1 MGLCLIRVSSRRAV
15 AQTADMRV
23 PGRASGFNNSEE
35 YFYEEGHPMKKLISM
50 LLVLSVV
57 LALAGT
63 ALAACDF
70 EKGQYVEFKR
80 DSAAYNAAKS
90 SKKTNN
96 VVLKGSIAEVRCVKG
111 DYVKLRVNRVSNIE
125 KWFKACDLKVAD
137 TDIILVVWAKGGKG
151 MSFKAGKILTDK
163 KALHGTVKVT
173 GHTNLR
179 KTPSLHL
186 KSQGVVEKGKCLK
199 LTGRFAADNRKVIWV
214 EVKEK
219 CQKYW
224 ISQPFVNLSEDT
236 VLQLYAELFD

>member
-1 MGLCLIRVSSRRAV
+1 
-15 AQTADMRV
+15 
-23 PGRASGFNNSEE
+23 
-35 YFYEEGHPMKKLISM
+35 MKKLISM

-70 EKGQYVEFKR
+70 EKGQYVVFKC
-80 DSAAYNAAKS
+80 DSAAYNAAKAD
-90 SKKTNN
+90 KKTNN
-96 VVLKGSIAEVRCVKG
+96 VVLKGSVAEVRCTSG
-111 DYVKLRVNRVSNIE
+111 SYVKLLVNRVSNIE

-137 TDIILVVWAKGGKG
+137 TDIILVLWAKGGKG

-163 KALHGTVKVT
+163 RLLKGTVKVT

-179 KTPSLHL
+179 MTPSLHR
-186 KSQGVVEKGKCLK
+186 KSQGVVEKDKCLK

-219 CQKYW
+219 CKKYW
-224 ISQPFVNLSEDT
+224 ISQPFTNLSDDT
-236 VLQLYAELFD
+236 VLLLYVELFDDYED

>member
-1 MGLCLIRVSSRRAV
+1 
-15 AQTADMRV
+15 
-23 PGRASGFNNSEE
+23 
-35 YFYEEGHPMKKLISM
+35 MKKLISM

-70 EKGQYVEFKR
+70 EKGQYVVFKC
-80 DSAAYNAAKS
+80 DSAAYNAPKA

-96 VVLKGSIAEVRCVKG
+96 VVLKGSCAEVRCIRG
-111 DYVKLRVNRVSNIE
+111 SYVKLLVNRVSNIE

-163 KALHGTVKVT
+163 SILKGTVKVT

-179 KTPSLHL
+179 KTPSLHK

-199 LTGRFAADNRKVIWV
+199 LTGRFAADNRKIIWV
-214 EVKEK
+214 EVKDK
-219 CQKYW
+219 CQKNW
-224 ISQPFVNLSEDT
+224 ISQPFTNLSDET
-236 VLQLYAELFD
+236 ILILYSELFADYKF